1 MAIQLNRAC
10 HAAAQMAE
18 INKRVSLHTLR
29 HSFATHLLEQNIDVR
44 VIQVLLGPAKLDTT
58 ALDALSSGFSQ
69 PATIAGSGHNPSHH
83 PVLVSFW
90 GIGYYGISDILGGKA
105 MSAVEANVQSVQYV
119 DFWNDILVPKFVKYK
134 HILVDGLTHHSEAIF
149 PSLPVKEGD
158 TVLDVGCGFGDT
170 AIKLARRVGQSGKV
184 VGLDCCEAFLEY
196 GRKDVANL
204 GLRNV
209 SFVNGDALLHHF
221 EPEYDLVFSR
231 FGTMFFANP
240 VAGLRNMRKAL
251 KPGGIMTHI
260 VWRTRNDNPW
270 LSMAK
275 DVVLKFL
282 PPPGEDAL
290 TCGPGPFS
298 MADEATVTKMM
309 EIAGYGDITFNRVD
323 APVLVG
329 KTVEDAVNFQLA
341 IGPAG
346 EVFREAGE
354 EAEAKRGQIEA
365 ALAEA
370 INSQKKDADGI
381 VMNSSSWVIS
391 GKNPA

>member
-1 MAIQLNRAC
+1 
-10 HAAAQMAE
+10 
-18 INKRVSLHTLR
+18 
-29 HSFATHLLEQNIDVR
+29 
-44 VIQVLLGPAKLDTT
+44 
-58 ALDALSSGFSQ
+58 
-69 PATIAGSGHNPSHH
+69 
-83 PVLVSFW
+83 
-90 GIGYYGISDILGGKA
+90 
-105 MSAVEANVQSVQYV
+105 MSAIEADVQSVQYV
-119 DFWNDILVPKFVKYK
+119 DFWNDILVPKFIKYK

-158 TVLDVGCGFGDT
+158 RVLDIGCGFWRYRYKAGT
-170 AIKLARRVGQSGKV
+170 TSGPEWFV

-196 GRKDVANL
+196 GRKDATNL

-209 SFVNGDALLHHF
+209 SFVNGDALLYQF
-221 EPEYDLVFSR
+221 KPEYDFVFSR

-251 KPGGIMTHI
+251 KPDAVMTHI

-275 DVVLKFL
+275 EVVLKFL

-298 MADEATVTKMM
+298 MADEATVSKMM
-309 EIAGYGDITFNRVD
+309 EIAGYGDITFKRVD

-329 KTVEDAVNFQLA
+329 RTIEDAVNFQLA

-370 INSQKKDADGI
+370 INSQKRDADGI